1 MIKDQLEQFEK
12 DNENLKKTINKKN
25 GKIFILERKIKGLE
39 KDLKN

>member
-1 MIKDQLEQFEK
+1 MIKKQLEQLEK

-25 GKIFILERKIKGLE
+25 SKIFIMERKIKGLE